1 MKKKKKFNEFFFFFC
16 KTKGRLDE
24 LIQDLEDSKRSI
36 QSMKNDFLRISHVNN
51 EQDNEMSRFF
61 LDEISRLSKDLRN
74 SNNIQ
79 TEETNFLK
87 KQVNMLNQDRIKLTQ
102 NILILENRVIENEKD
117 VGFKNVYD
125 A

>member
-1 MKKKKKFNEFFFFFC
+1 
-16 KTKGRLDE
+16 
-24 LIQDLEDSKRSI
+24 
-36 QSMKNDFLRISHVNN
+36 MKNDFLRVSHVNN

-61 LDEISRLSKDLRN
+61 LDEINRLSKDLRN